1 MEEPVIQASAEAHTA
16 RLRRWAWTAAGMLMV
31 ALGVIGAMLPVMPTT
46 IFLILALAC
55 FSRASPR
62 LEHWLLHHPRFGA
75 PLRQWREHRA
85 VSRRGKAMACLGM
98 AIGFVAMCLGHPPW
112 WVIAMVG
119 AMEVA
124 VIIYLLRRPEGPAP
138 LQAPA
143 SPTPVPGAVTTQD
156 AAQNAAPPTDWRRP
170 LTIATVFAMH
180 GALLGWALYQRA
192 PAAPVLVLAPDA
204 AQPAML
210 LFLPAAAPPR
220 PLEQNLAEH
229 VSAAAAPAAA
239 VARKAAPAIRQFVLP
254 QPEAAPMPPQAESIA
269 AAAEVR
275 HAPVTPAPAAAPSV
289 AAAPPSPALPPA
301 PQELRSGASSWE
313 GKVLARMERFRRYP
327 TASRARQ
334 ETGVVYLRCRID
346 RDGQVLAAAVE
357 HSSGSPA
364 LDQAALD
371 TLQRAAPLPRIPKE
385 RPDPLELSI
394 PVEFSIG

>member
-1 MEEPVIQASAEAHTA
+1 MEEPVIQAVAEAHTA
-16 RLRRWAWTAAGMLMV
+16 RLRRWAWTGAGMLMV

-85 VSRRGKAMACLGM
+85 VSRRGKVLACLGM
-98 AIGFVAMCLGHPPW
+98 AIGFVAMCLGHPPR
-112 WVIAMVG
+112 WVIVLVAT
-119 AMEVA
+119 MEIA

-138 LQAPA
+138 APEK
-143 SPTPVPGAVTTQD
+143 TPPA
-156 AAQNAAPPTDWRRP
+156 DWHKP

-180 GALLGWALYQRA
+180 GALLGWALYHRA
-192 PAAPVLVLAPDA
+192 PAAPLLAIAPDS

-210 LFLPAAAPPR
+210 YLPAAAPPR
-220 PLEQNLAEH
+220 PLEQNLAER
-229 VSAAAAPAAA
+229 VSAAAAPSRS
-239 VARKAAPAIRQFVLP
+239 VAKKAAPAIRQFVLP
-254 QPEAAPMPPQAESIA
+254 QPDAAPMAPQAESIA
-269 AAAEVR
+269 AVAEVR
-275 HAPVTPAPAAAPSV
+275 HAPVTPAPAAAPSI

-301 PQELRSGASSWE
+301 PQELRSGVSSWE

-327 TASRARQ
+327 TASRAKQ
-334 ETGVVYLRCRID
+334 EQGVVYLRCRID
-346 RDGQVLAAAVE
+346 RDGQVLAAAIE
-357 HSSGSPA
+357 RSSGSAA

>member
-1 MEEPVIQASAEAHTA
+1 MEEPVIQAVAEAHTA
-16 RLRRWAWTAAGMLMV
+16 RLRRWAWTGAGMLMV

-85 VSRRGKAMACLGM
+85 VSRRGKVLACLGM

-112 WVIAMVG
+112 WVIVLVAT
-119 AMEVA
+119 MEIA

-138 LQAPA
+138 APEK
-143 SPTPVPGAVTTQD
+143 TPPA
-156 AAQNAAPPTDWRRP
+156 DWHKP

-180 GALLGWALYQRA
+180 GALLGWALYHRA
-192 PAAPVLVLAPDA
+192 PAAPLLAIAPDS

-210 LFLPAAAPPR
+210 YLPAAAPPR
-220 PLEQNLAEH
+220 PLEQNLAER
-229 VSAAAAPAAA
+229 VSAAAAPSRS
-239 VARKAAPAIRQFVLP
+239 VAKKAAPAIRQFVLP
-254 QPEAAPMPPQAESIA
+254 QPDAAPMAPQAESIA
-269 AAAEVR
+269 AVAEVR
-275 HAPVTPAPAAAPSV
+275 HAPVIPAPAAAPSI
-289 AAAPPSPALPPA
+289 ATAPPSPALPPA
-301 PQELRSGASSWE
+301 PQELRSGVSSWE

-327 TASRARQ
+327 TASRAKQ
-334 ETGVVYLRCRID
+334 EQGVVYLRCRID
-346 RDGQVLAAAVE
+346 RDGQVLAAAIE
-357 HSSGSPA
+357 RSSGSAA

>member
-1 MEEPVIQASAEAHTA
+1 MEEPVIQAVAEAHTA
-16 RLRRWAWTAAGMLMV
+16 RLRRWAWTGAGTLMV

-85 VSRRGKAMACLGM
+85 VSRRGKVLACLGM

-112 WVIAMVG
+112 WVIVLVAT
-119 AMEVA
+119 MEIA

-138 LQAPA
+138 APEK
-143 SPTPVPGAVTTQD
+143 TPPA
-156 AAQNAAPPTDWRRP
+156 DWHKP

-180 GALLGWALYQRA
+180 GALLGWALYHRA
-192 PAAPVLVLAPDA
+192 PAAPVLAIVPDS

-210 LFLPAAAPPR
+210 YLPAAAPPR
-220 PLEQNLAEH
+220 PLEQNLAEQ
-229 VSAAAAPAAA
+229 VSAAAAPSAAIA
-239 VARKAAPAIRQFVLP
+239 KKAAPAIRQFVLP
-254 QPEAAPMPPQAESIA
+254 QPDAAPMPTQAESIA
-269 AAAEVR
+269 AVADVR
-275 HAPVTPAPAAAPSV
+275 HAPVTPAPAAAPSI

-301 PQELRSGASSWE
+301 PQELRSGVSSWE

-327 TASRARQ
+327 TASRAKQ
-334 ETGVVYLRCRID
+334 EQGVVYLRCRID
-346 RDGQVLAAAVE
+346 RDGQVLAAVIE
-357 HSSGSPA
+357 RSSGSAA

>member
-1 MEEPVIQASAEAHTA
+1 MEEPVIQAVAEAHTA
-16 RLRRWAWTAAGMLMV
+16 RLRRWAWTGAGMLMV
-31 ALGVIGAMLPVMPTT
+31 ALGVIGAMLPDMPTT

-85 VSRRGKAMACLGM
+85 VSRRGKVLACVGM

-112 WVIAMVG
+112 WVLVLVAT
-119 AMEVA
+119 MEIA

-138 LQAPA
+138 APEK
-143 SPTPVPGAVTTQD
+143 TQP
-156 AAQNAAPPTDWRRP
+156 ADWHKP

-180 GALLGWALYQRA
+180 GALLGWAVYQRA
-192 PAAPVLVLAPDA
+192 PAAPVLAIAPDS

-210 LFLPAAAPPR
+210 YLPAAAPPR
-220 PLEQNLAEH
+220 PLEQNLAEQ
-229 VSAAAAPAAA
+229 VSAATAPSRSIAK
-239 VARKAAPAIRQFVLP
+239 KAAPAMRQFVLP
-254 QPEAAPMPPQAESIA
+254 QPDAAPLPLQAETMA
-269 AAAEVR
+269 AVAEVR
-275 HAPVTPAPAAAPSV
+275 HAPVSPMPAATASV

-301 PQELRSGASSWE
+301 PQEQRSGVSSWE

-327 TASRARQ
+327 TASRAKQ
-334 ETGVVYLRCRID
+334 EQGVVYLRCRID
-346 RDGQVLAAAVE
+346 RDGQVLAAAIE
-357 HSSGSPA
+357 RSSGSTA

>member
-1 MEEPVIQASAEAHTA
+1 MEEPVTHASAQAPTA
-16 RLRRWAWTAAGMLMV
+16 RLRRWAWTATGMLMV

-98 AIGFVAMCLGHPPW
+98 AIGFVAMYLGHPPW
-112 WVIAMVG
+112 WVVTMVG
-119 AMEVA
+119 AIELA
-124 VIIYLLRRPEGPAP
+124 VVIYLLRRPEGPP
-138 LQAPA
+138 PAPA
-143 SPTPVPGAVTTQD
+143 
-156 AAQNAAPPTDWRRP
+156 AAQEKTPPTDWRHP
-170 LTIATVFAMH
+170 LTIAIVFAMH
-180 GALLGWALYQRA
+180 GALLGWALYYRA
-192 PAAPVLVLAPDA
+192 AAAPVLAIVPDS

-220 PLEQNLAEH
+220 PLEQNLAEQP
-229 VSAAAAPAAA
+229 SAAAAPSTA
-239 VARKAAPAIRQFVLP
+239 VARKTAPAIRHFVLP
-254 QPEAAPMPPQAESIA
+254 QPEAAPMPLQADIIA
-269 AAAEVR
+269 AVADVR
-275 HAPVTPAPAAAPSV
+275 LTPVTPAPPAVAPSV
-289 AAAPPSPALPPA
+289 AAAPPSPSLPPA
-301 PQELRSGASSWE
+301 PQELRSGVSSWE

-327 TASRARQ
+327 TASRAKQ
-334 ETGVVYLRCRID
+334 VQGVAYLRCRID
-346 RDGQVLAAAVE
+346 RDGRVLAATIE
-357 HSSGSPA
+357 RSSGSLE

-371 TLQRAAPLPRIPKE
+371 TLQRASPLPRIPKE

>member
-1 MEEPVIQASAEAHTA
+1 MEEPVIQAGAEAHTA

-31 ALGVIGAMLPVMPTT
+31 ALGVIGALLPVMPTT

-85 VSRRGKAMACLGM
+85 VSRRGKVLACLGM

-112 WVIAMVG
+112 WVIALV
-119 AMEVA
+119 ATMEIA

-138 LQAPA
+138 VPAPEK
-143 SPTPVPGAVTTQD
+143 TPPA
-156 AAQNAAPPTDWRRP
+156 DWHKP

-180 GALLGWALYQRA
+180 GALLGWAVYHRA
-192 PAAPVLVLAPDA
+192 PAAPVLAIAPDS

-220 PLEQNLAEH
+220 PLEQNLAEQA
-229 VSAAAAPAAA
+229 SAAAAPSRAIAK
-239 VARKAAPAIRQFVLP
+239 KAAPALPQFVPP
-254 QPEAAPMPPQAESIA
+254 QPDAAPMPPQAEAVA
-269 AAAEVR
+269 AVAEVR
-275 HAPVTPAPAAAPSV
+275 PAPVTPAPVATASV

-301 PQELRSGASSWE
+301 PQELRSGVSSWE

-327 TASRARQ
+327 TASRAKQ
-334 ETGVVYLRCRID
+334 EQGVVYLRCRID
-346 RDGQVLAAAVE
+346 RDGQVLAAAIE
-357 HSSGSPA
+357 RSSGSAA

-385 RPDPLELSI
+385 RPEPLELSI

>member
-1 MEEPVIQASAEAHTA
+1 MEEPVIQAGAEAHTA

-85 VSRRGKAMACLGM
+85 VSRRAKAMACLGM

-119 AMEVA
+119 AMEIA
-124 VIIYLLRRPEGPAP
+124 VLIYLLRRPEGPAP
-138 LQAPA
+138 
-143 SPTPVPGAVTTQD
+143 T
-156 AAQNAAPPTDWRRP
+156 AAADKTPPTDWRRP
-170 LTIATVFAMH
+170 LTIAAVFAMH
-180 GALLGWALYQRA
+180 GALLGWALYHRA
-192 PAAPVLVLAPDA
+192 PAAPVLAIVPDS

-210 LFLPAAAPPR
+210 LFLPAAAPPH
-220 PLEQNLAEH
+220 PLEQNLAER
-229 VSAAAAPAAA
+229 VSAAAAPSAAIA
-239 VARKAAPAIRQFVLP
+239 KKAAPAIQQLVLP
-254 QPEAAPMPPQAESIA
+254 QPDAAPMPPQAESIA
-269 AAAEVR
+269 AVAEVR
-275 HAPVTPAPAAAPSV
+275 HAPVTPAPAAAPSI

-301 PQELRSGASSWE
+301 PQELRSGVSSWE

-327 TASRARQ
+327 TASRAKQ
-334 ETGVVYLRCRID
+334 EQGVVYLRCRID
-346 RDGQVLAAAVE
+346 RDGQVLAAAIE
-357 HSSGSPA
+357 RSSGSAA

>member
-1 MEEPVIQASAEAHTA
+1 MEEPVIQAVAEAHTA
-16 RLRRWAWTAAGMLMV
+16 RLRRWAWTGAGMLMV

-85 VSRRGKAMACLGM
+85 VSRRGKVLACVGM

-112 WVIAMVG
+112 WVLVLVAT
-119 AMEVA
+119 MEIA

-138 LQAPA
+138 APEK
-143 SPTPVPGAVTTQD
+143 TPPA
-156 AAQNAAPPTDWRRP
+156 DWHKP

-180 GALLGWALYQRA
+180 GALLGWAVYQRA
-192 PAAPVLVLAPDA
+192 PAVPVLAIAPDS

-210 LFLPAAAPPR
+210 YLPAAAPPR
-220 PLEQNLAEH
+220 PLEQNLAEQ
-229 VSAAAAPAAA
+229 VSAAAAPSRS
-239 VARKAAPAIRQFVLP
+239 VAKKAAPASRQFVLP
-254 QPEAAPMPPQAESIA
+254 QPDAAPMAPQADAIA
-269 AAAEVR
+269 AVAEVR
-275 HAPVTPAPAAAPSV
+275 HAPVTPAPAATASV

-301 PQELRSGASSWE
+301 PQELRSGVSSWE

-327 TASRARQ
+327 TASRAKQ
-334 ETGVVYLRCRID
+334 EQGVVYLRCRID
-346 RDGQVLAAAVE
+346 RDGQVLAAAIE
-357 HSSGSPA
+357 HSSGSAA

>member
-1 MEEPVIQASAEAHTA
+1 MEEPVIQAVAEAHTA
-16 RLRRWAWTAAGMLMV
+16 RLRRWAWTGAGMLMV

-85 VSRRGKAMACLGM
+85 VSRRGKVLACLGM

-112 WVIAMVG
+112 WVIVLVAT
-119 AMEVA
+119 MEIA

-138 LQAPA
+138 APEK
-143 SPTPVPGAVTTQD
+143 TPSA
-156 AAQNAAPPTDWRRP
+156 DWHKP

-180 GALLGWALYQRA
+180 GALLGWALYHRA
-192 PAAPVLVLAPDA
+192 PAAPLLAIAPDS

-210 LFLPAAAPPR
+210 YLPAAAPPR
-220 PLEQNLAEH
+220 PLEQNLAEQ
-229 VSAAAAPAAA
+229 VSAAAAPSRTLAK
-239 VARKAAPAIRQFVLP
+239 KAAPAIRQFVLP
-254 QPEAAPMPPQAESIA
+254 QPDAAPMAPQAEAIA
-269 AAAEVR
+269 AVADVR
-275 HAPVTPAPAAAPSV
+275 HAPVTPAPAAAPSI

-301 PQELRSGASSWE
+301 PQELRSGVSSWE

-327 TASRARQ
+327 TASRAKQ
-334 ETGVVYLRCRID
+334 EQGVVYLRCRID
-346 RDGQVLAAAVE
+346 RDGQVLAAAIE
-357 HSSGSPA
+357 RSSGSAA

>member
-1 MEEPVIQASAEAHTA
+1 MEEPVIQAVAEAHTA
-16 RLRRWAWTAAGMLMV
+16 RLRRWAWTGAGMLMV

-85 VSRRGKAMACLGM
+85 VSRRGKVLACVGM

-112 WVIAMVG
+112 WVIALVG
-119 AMEVA
+119 AMEIA
-124 VIIYLLRRPEGPAP
+124 VIIYLLGRPEGPAP
-138 LQAPA
+138 A
-143 SPTPVPGAVTTQD
+143 STQEK
-156 AAQNAAPPTDWRRP
+156 AAPTDWRRP

-180 GALLGWALYQRA
+180 GALLGWALYHRA
-192 PAAPVLVLAPDA
+192 PASPVLAIVPDA

-210 LFLPAAAPPR
+210 LYLPAAAPPR
-220 PLEQNLAEH
+220 PLEQNLAEQA
-229 VSAAAAPAAA
+229 SAAAAPSRSIAK
-239 VARKAAPAIRQFVLP
+239 KAAPAIRQFVLP
-254 QPEAAPMPPQAESIA
+254 QPDAAPLPLQAETMA
-269 AAAEVR
+269 AVAEVR
-275 HAPVTPAPAAAPSV
+275 HAPVSPMPAATASV

-301 PQELRSGASSWE
+301 PQELRSGVSSWE

-327 TASRARQ
+327 TASRAKQ
-334 ETGVVYLRCRID
+334 EQGVVYLRCRID
-346 RDGQVLAAAVE
+346 RDGQVLAAAIE
-357 HSSGSPA
+357 HSSGSAA

>member
-1 MEEPVIQASAEAHTA
+1 MEEPVIQAVAEAHTA
-16 RLRRWAWTAAGMLMV
+16 RLRRWAWTGAGMLMV

-85 VSRRGKAMACLGM
+85 VSRRGKVLACVGM

-112 WVIAMVG
+112 WVLVLVAT
-119 AMEVA
+119 MEVA

-138 LQAPA
+138 APEKT
-143 SPTPVPGAVTTQD
+143 SPA
-156 AAQNAAPPTDWRRP
+156 DWHKP

-180 GALLGWALYQRA
+180 GALLGWAVYQRA
-192 PAAPVLVLAPDA
+192 PAAPVLAIAPDS

-210 LFLPAAAPPR
+210 YLPAAAPPR
-220 PLEQNLAEH
+220 PLEQNLAEQ
-229 VSAAAAPAAA
+229 VSAAAAPSRS
-239 VARKAAPAIRQFVLP
+239 VAKKAAPASRQFVLP
-254 QPEAAPMPPQAESIA
+254 QPDAAPMAPQADAIA
-269 AAAEVR
+269 AVAEVR
-275 HAPVTPAPAAAPSV
+275 HAPVTPAPAATASV

-301 PQELRSGASSWE
+301 PQELRSGVSSWE

-327 TASRARQ
+327 TASRAKQ
-334 ETGVVYLRCRID
+334 EQGVVYLRCRID
-346 RDGQVLAAAVE
+346 RDGQVLAAAIE
-357 HSSGSPA
+357 RSSGSTA

>member
-1 MEEPVIQASAEAHTA
+1 MEEPVIQAVAEAHTA
-16 RLRRWAWTAAGMLMV
+16 RLRRWAWTGAGMLMV

-85 VSRRGKAMACLGM
+85 VSRRGKVLACLGM

-112 WVIAMVG
+112 WVIALV
-119 AMEVA
+119 ATMEIA

-138 LQAPA
+138 APEK
-143 SPTPVPGAVTTQD
+143 TPPA
-156 AAQNAAPPTDWRRP
+156 DWHKP

-180 GALLGWALYQRA
+180 GALLGWALYHRA
-192 PAAPVLVLAPDA
+192 PAAPLLAIAPDS

-210 LFLPAAAPPR
+210 YLPAAAPPR
-220 PLEQNLAEH
+220 PLEQNLAER
-229 VSAAAAPAAA
+229 VSAAAAPSAAIAKKA
-239 VARKAAPAIRQFVLP
+239 VPAIRRFVLP
-254 QPEAAPMPPQAESIA
+254 QPDAAPMAPQAESIA
-269 AAAEVR
+269 AVAEVR
-275 HAPVTPAPAAAPSV
+275 HAPVIPAPAAAPSI

-301 PQELRSGASSWE
+301 PQELRSGVSSWE

-327 TASRARQ
+327 TASRAKREQ
-334 ETGVVYLRCRID
+334 GVVYLRCRID
-346 RDGQVLAAAVE
+346 RDGQVLAAAIE
-357 HSSGSPA
+357 RSSGSAA

>member
-1 MEEPVIQASAEAHTA
+1 MEEPVIQAVAEAHTA
-16 RLRRWAWTAAGMLMV
+16 RLRRWAWTGAGMLMV

-85 VSRRGKAMACLGM
+85 VSRRGKVLACVGM

-112 WVIAMVG
+112 WVLVLVAT
-119 AMEVA
+119 MEIA

-138 LQAPA
+138 APEK
-143 SPTPVPGAVTTQD
+143 TPPA
-156 AAQNAAPPTDWRRP
+156 DWHKP

-180 GALLGWALYQRA
+180 GALLGWAVYQRA
-192 PAAPVLVLAPDA
+192 PAAPVLAIAPDS

-210 LFLPAAAPPR
+210 YLPAAAPPR
-220 PLEQNLAEH
+220 PLEQNLAEQ
-229 VSAAAAPAAA
+229 VSAAAAPSRS
-239 VARKAAPAIRQFVLP
+239 VAKKAAPASRQFVLP
-254 QPEAAPMPPQAESIA
+254 QPDAAPMAPQADAIA
-269 AAAEVR
+269 AVAEVR
-275 HAPVTPAPAAAPSV
+275 HAPVTPAPAATASV

-301 PQELRSGASSWE
+301 PQELRSGVSSWE

-327 TASRARQ
+327 TASRAKQ
-334 ETGVVYLRCRID
+334 EQGVVYLRCRID
-346 RDGQVLAAAVE
+346 RDGQVLAAAIE
-357 HSSGSPA
+357 RSSGSTA

>member
-1 MEEPVIQASAEAHTA
+1 MEEPVIQARAEAHTA

-119 AMEVA
+119 AMEIA
-124 VIIYLLRRPEGPAP
+124 VIIYLLRRPNGPP
-138 LQAPA
+138 PA
-143 SPTPVPGAVTTQD
+143 ASEHP
-156 AAQNAAPPTDWRRP
+156 AAPTDWRRP

-192 PAAPVLVLAPDA
+192 PAAPVLAMVPA
-204 AQPAML
+204 ATQPAML

-220 PLEQNLAEH
+220 PVEQNLAEQ
-229 VSAAAAPAAA
+229 VSAAAAPSAAMA
-239 VARKAAPAIRQFVLP
+239 KKAAPAIRQFVLP

-269 AAAEVR
+269 AIAEVR

>member
-1 MEEPVIQASAEAHTA
+1 MEEPVIQAVAEAHTA
-16 RLRRWAWTAAGMLMV
+16 RLRRWAWTGAGMLMV

-85 VSRRGKAMACLGM
+85 VSRRGKVLACVGM

-112 WVIAMVG
+112 WVIALV
-119 AMEVA
+119 ATMEIA

-138 LQAPA
+138 EKTPPA
-143 SPTPVPGAVTTQD
+143 
-156 AAQNAAPPTDWRRP
+156 DWHKP

-180 GALLGWALYQRA
+180 GALLGWAVYQRA
-192 PAAPVLVLAPDA
+192 PAAPLLAIAPDS

-210 LFLPAAAPPR
+210 YLPAAAPPR
-220 PLEQNLAEH
+220 PLEQNLAEQ
-229 VSAAAAPAAA
+229 VSAAAAPSRTLAK
-239 VARKAAPAIRQFVLP
+239 KAAPAIRQFVLP
-254 QPEAAPMPPQAESIA
+254 QPDAAPLPPQAEAITA
-269 AAAEVR
+269 VAEVR
-275 HAPVTPAPAAAPSV
+275 QAPVTPAAVATASV

-301 PQELRSGASSWE
+301 PQELRSGVSSWE

-327 TASRARQ
+327 TASRAKQ
-334 ETGVVYLRCRID
+334 EQGVVYLRCRID
-346 RDGQVLAAAVE
+346 RDGQVLAAAIE
-357 HSSGSPA
+357 RSSGSAA

>member
-1 MEEPVIQASAEAHTA
+1 MEEPVTRAGAEAHTA

-31 ALGVIGAMLPVMPTT
+31 ALGVIGALLPVMPTT

-119 AMEVA
+119 AMEIA
-124 VIIYLLRRPEGPAP
+124 VIIYLLRRPNGPP
-138 LQAPA
+138 PA
-143 SPTPVPGAVTTQD
+143 AGATP
-156 AAQNAAPPTDWRRP
+156 APPTDWRRP
-170 LTIATVFAMH
+170 LTVAAVFAMH

-192 PAAPVLVLAPDA
+192 PATPVLAIVPDA

-210 LFLPAAAPPR
+210 LLLPAAPPR
-220 PLEQNLAEH
+220 PLEQNLAEQ
-229 VSAAAAPAAA
+229 VSAAATPSAAI
-239 VARKAAPAIRQFVLP
+239 VKKIAPAIRQFVLP
-254 QPEAAPMPPQAESIA
+254 QPEAAPMPPQAESLA
-269 AAAEVR
+269 AVAEVR
-275 HAPVTPAPAAAPSV
+275 HAPVTPAPAAALSV

-301 PQELRSGASSWE
+301 PQEQHSGVSSWE

-334 ETGVVYLRCRID
+334 EQGVVYLRCRID
-346 RDGQVLAAAVE
+346 RDGQVLAAAIE
-357 HSSGSPA
+357 HSSGSAA

>member
-1 MEEPVIQASAEAHTA
+1 MEEPVIQAVAEAHAA

-85 VSRRGKAMACLGM
+85 VSRRGKVLACLGM

-112 WVIAMVG
+112 WVIVLVAT
-119 AMEVA
+119 MEIA

-138 LQAPA
+138 APEK
-143 SPTPVPGAVTTQD
+143 TPPA
-156 AAQNAAPPTDWRRP
+156 DWHKP

-180 GALLGWALYQRA
+180 GALLGWAVYQRA
-192 PAAPVLVLAPDA
+192 PAAPLLAIAPDS

-210 LFLPAAAPPR
+210 YLPATAPPR
-220 PLEQNLAEH
+220 PVEQNLAEQ
-229 VSAAAAPAAA
+229 VSATAAPSRTLAK
-239 VARKAAPAIRQFVLP
+239 KAAPAIEQFVLP
-254 QPEAAPMPPQAESIA
+254 QPDAAPMAPQAEAIA
-269 AAAEVR
+269 AVAEVR
-275 HAPVTPAPAAAPSV
+275 HAPVTPAPAATASV

-301 PQELRSGASSWE
+301 PQELRSGISSWE

-327 TASRARQ
+327 TAARAKQ
-334 ETGVVYLRCRID
+334 EQGVVYLRCRID
-346 RDGQVLAAAVE
+346 RDGQVLAAAIE
-357 HSSGSPA
+357 RSSGSPA

>member
-1 MEEPVIQASAEAHTA
+1 MEEPVIQAGAEAHTA

-119 AMEVA
+119 AVEIA
-124 VIIYLLRRPEGPAP
+124 VLIYLLRRPEGPAP
-138 LQAPA
+138 
-143 SPTPVPGAVTTQD
+143 T
-156 AAQNAAPPTDWRRP
+156 AAADKTPPTDWRRP
-170 LTIATVFAMH
+170 LTIAAVFAMH
-180 GALLGWALYQRA
+180 GALLGWALYHRA
-192 PAAPVLVLAPDA
+192 PAAPVLAIAPDS

-220 PLEQNLAEH
+220 PLEQNLAER
-229 VSAAAAPAAA
+229 VSAAAAPSAAIAKKA
-239 VARKAAPAIRQFVLP
+239 VPAIQQLVLP

-269 AAAEVR
+269 AVAEVR
-275 HAPVTPAPAAAPSV
+275 HAPVTPAPAAAPSI

-301 PQELRSGASSWE
+301 PQELRSGVSSWE

-327 TASRARQ
+327 TASRAKQ
-334 ETGVVYLRCRID
+334 EQGVVYLRCRID
-346 RDGQVLAAAVE
+346 RDGQVLAAAIE
-357 HSSGSPA
+357 RSSGSAA

>member
-1 MEEPVIQASAEAHTA
+1 MEEPVTRASAEAHTA

-31 ALGVIGAMLPVMPTT
+31 ALGVIGALLPVMPTT

-85 VSRRGKAMACLGM
+85 VSRRGKILACLGM

-112 WVIAMVG
+112 WVIVLVATL
-119 AMEVA
+119 EIA

-138 LQAPA
+138 APEK
-143 SPTPVPGAVTTQD
+143 TP
-156 AAQNAAPPTDWRRP
+156 PPDWHKP

-180 GALLGWALYQRA
+180 GALLGWAVYHRA
-192 PAAPVLVLAPDA
+192 PAAPVLAIAPDST
-204 AQPAML
+204 QPAML

-220 PLEQNLAEH
+220 PLEQNLAEQ
-229 VSAAAAPAAA
+229 VSAAAAPSRAIAKKA
-239 VARKAAPAIRQFVLP
+239 VPAIKQFVLP
-254 QPEAAPMPPQAESIA
+254 QPDAAPMPPQAEAIA
-269 AAAEVR
+269 AVADVR
-275 HAPVTPAPAAAPSV
+275 PAPVTPAPVATASV

-301 PQELRSGASSWE
+301 PQELRSGVSSWE

-327 TASRARQ
+327 TASRAKQ
-334 ETGVVYLRCRID
+334 EQGVVYLRCRID
-346 RDGQVLAAAVE
+346 RDGQVLAAAIE
-357 HSSGSPA
+357 RSSGSPA

>member
-1 MEEPVIQASAEAHTA
+1 MEQPVKQAPVEAHTA

-31 ALGVIGAMLPVMPTT
+31 ALGVIGALLPVMPTT

-85 VSRRGKAMACLGM
+85 VSRRGKALACLGM
-98 AIGFVAMCLGHPPW
+98 TIGFVAMCLGHPPW
-112 WVIAMVG
+112 WVIVLVATLEM
-119 AMEVA
+119 A

-138 LQAPA
+138 AAP
-143 SPTPVPGAVTTQD
+143 PDKT
-156 AAQNAAPPTDWRRP
+156 PPTDWHKP
-170 LTIATVFAMH
+170 LTVAAVFAMH
-180 GALLGWALYQRA
+180 GALLGWVLYQRA
-192 PAAPVLVLAPDA
+192 AAAPVLASVPDS

-210 LFLPAAAPPR
+210 LYLPAAAPPR
-220 PLEQNLAEH
+220 PLEQNLAERP
-229 VSAAAAPAAA
+229 SAAAAPSRAIA
-239 VARKAAPAIRQFVLP
+239 KKTAPAMPQFVLP
-254 QPEAAPMPPQAESIA
+254 QPDAAPMPPQAEAVA
-269 AAAEVR
+269 AVAEVR
-275 HAPVTPAPAAAPSV
+275 HAPVTPAPVATASV

-301 PQELRSGASSWE
+301 PQERRSGLSSWE

-327 TASRARQ
+327 TASRAKQ
-334 ETGVVYLRCRID
+334 EQGVVYLRCRID

-357 HSSGSPA
+357 RSSGSAA

>member
-1 MEEPVIQASAEAHTA
+1 MEEPVIQAVAEAHTA
-16 RLRRWAWTAAGMLMV
+16 RLRRWAWTGAGMLMV

-85 VSRRGKAMACLGM
+85 VSRRGKVLACVGM

-112 WVIAMVG
+112 WVLVLVAT
-119 AMEVA
+119 MEVA

-138 LQAPA
+138 APEK
-143 SPTPVPGAVTTQD
+143 TPPA
-156 AAQNAAPPTDWRRP
+156 DWHKP

-180 GALLGWALYQRA
+180 GALLGWAVYQRA
-192 PAAPVLVLAPDA
+192 PAAPVLAIAPDS

-210 LFLPAAAPPR
+210 YLPAAAPPR
-220 PLEQNLAEH
+220 PLEQNLAEQ
-229 VSAAAAPAAA
+229 VSAAAAPSRS
-239 VARKAAPAIRQFVLP
+239 VAKKAAPASRQFVLP
-254 QPEAAPMPPQAESIA
+254 QPDAAPMAPQADAIA
-269 AAAEVR
+269 AVAEVR
-275 HAPVTPAPAAAPSV
+275 HAPVTPAPAATASV

-301 PQELRSGASSWE
+301 PQELRSGVSSWE

-327 TASRARQ
+327 TASRAKQ
-334 ETGVVYLRCRID
+334 EQGVVYLRCRID
-346 RDGQVLAAAVE
+346 RDGQVLAAAIE
-357 HSSGSPA
+357 HSSGSAA

>member
-1 MEEPVIQASAEAHTA
+1 MEEPVIQAVAEAHTA
-16 RLRRWAWTAAGMLMV
+16 RLRRWAWTGAGMLMV

-85 VSRRGKAMACLGM
+85 VSRRGKVLACLGM

-112 WVIAMVG
+112 WVIVLVAT
-119 AMEVA
+119 MEIA
-124 VIIYLLRRPEGPAP
+124 VIIYLLRRPEGPVPAP
-138 LQAPA
+138 EK
-143 SPTPVPGAVTTQD
+143 TPP
-156 AAQNAAPPTDWRRP
+156 DWHKP

-180 GALLGWALYQRA
+180 GALLGWAVYQHA
-192 PAAPVLVLAPDA
+192 PAASVLAIAPDS

-210 LFLPAAAPPR
+210 YLPAAAPPR
-220 PLEQNLAEH
+220 PLEQNLAEQ
-229 VSAAAAPAAA
+229 VSAAAAPSRTLAK
-239 VARKAAPAIRQFVLP
+239 KAAPAIKQFVLP
-254 QPEAAPMPPQAESIA
+254 QPDAAPMAPQAEAIA
-269 AAAEVR
+269 AVAEVR
-275 HAPVTPAPAAAPSV
+275 QAPVTPAAVATASV

-301 PQELRSGASSWE
+301 PQDLRSGVSSWE

-327 TASRARQ
+327 TASRAKQ
-334 ETGVVYLRCRID
+334 EQGVVYLRCRID
-346 RDGQVLAAAVE
+346 RDGHVLAAAIE
-357 HSSGSPA
+357 RSSGSAA

>member
-1 MEEPVIQASAEAHTA
+1 MEEPVIQAVAEAHTA
-16 RLRRWAWTAAGMLMV
+16 RLRRWAWTGAGMLMV

-85 VSRRGKAMACLGM
+85 VSRRGKVLACVGM

-112 WVIAMVG
+112 WVLVLVAT
-119 AMEVA
+119 MEVA

-138 LQAPA
+138 APEK
-143 SPTPVPGAVTTQD
+143 TPPA
-156 AAQNAAPPTDWRRP
+156 DWHKP

-180 GALLGWALYQRA
+180 GALLGWAVYQRA
-192 PAAPVLVLAPDA
+192 PAAPVLAIAPDS

-210 LFLPAAAPPR
+210 YLPAAAPPR
-220 PLEQNLAEH
+220 PLEQNLAEQ
-229 VSAAAAPAAA
+229 VSAAAAPSRS
-239 VARKAAPAIRQFVLP
+239 VAKKAAPASRQFVLP
-254 QPEAAPMPPQAESIA
+254 QPDAAPMAPQADAIA
-269 AAAEVR
+269 AVAEVR
-275 HAPVTPAPAAAPSV
+275 HAPVTPAPAATASV

-301 PQELRSGASSWE
+301 PQELRSGVSSWE

-327 TASRARQ
+327 TASRAKQ
-334 ETGVVYLRCRID
+334 EQGVVYLRCRID
-346 RDGQVLAAAVE
+346 RDGQVLAAAIE
-357 HSSGSPA
+357 RSSGSTA

>member
-1 MEEPVIQASAEAHTA
+1 MTRASAEAHTA

-31 ALGVIGAMLPVMPTT
+31 ALGVIGALLPVMPTT

-85 VSRRGKAMACLGM
+85 VSRRGKALACLGM

-112 WVIAMVG
+112 WVIALVG
-119 AMEVA
+119 VMEIA

-138 LQAPA
+138 AIMQEK
-143 SPTPVPGAVTTQD
+143 
-156 AAQNAAPPTDWRRP
+156 APPTDWRRP

-180 GALLGWALYQRA
+180 GALLGWALYHRA
-192 PAAPVLVLAPDA
+192 PASPVLAIVPDA

-210 LFLPAAAPPR
+210 LYLPAAAPPR
-220 PLEQNLAEH
+220 PLEQNLAEQ
-229 VSAAAAPAAA
+229 VSAAAAPSRSIAK
-239 VARKAAPAIRQFVLP
+239 KAAPAIRQFVQQQPDAAPLP
-254 QPEAAPMPPQAESIA
+254 QQAETMA
-269 AAAEVR
+269 AVAEVR
-275 HAPVTPAPAAAPSV
+275 HAPISPAPVAAPSMAAAPL
-289 AAAPPSPALPPA
+289 SPALPPA
-301 PQELRSGASSWE
+301 PQEQRSGASSWE

-327 TASRARQ
+327 TASRARHEQ
-334 ETGVVYLRCRID
+334 GVVYLRCRID
-346 RDGQVLAAAVE
+346 RDGQVLAASIE
-357 HSSGSPA
+357 RSSGSAA

-371 TLQRAAPLPRIPKE
+371 TLQRAAPLPRIPLE